1 MIRIGLTLAAAAIAG
16 LFPAAQAGAEPVPQ
30 QFISC
35 ERGSSNQSL
44 TIATTREK
52 DEACTTAAKVSDAY
66 STEVDLLDSKVPFT
80 VEADGSTWSCDT
92 DSTGDTRCVSADEQ
106 VWLSSS

>member
-35 ERGSSNQSL
+35 ERGSSNQSM

-52 DEACTTAAKVSDAY
+52 DEACTTAARRSPAGRGMG
-66 STEVDLLDSKVPFT
+66 DSLRFRAANPQ
-80 VEADGSTWSCDT
+80 AGGQARIIC
-92 DSTGDTRCVSADEQ
+92 R
-106 VWLSSS
+106 

>member
-1 MIRIGLTLAAAAIAG
+1 MFRTGLALAAATITG
-16 LFPAAQAGAEPVPQ
+16 LFPAAPAGAEPVPQ
-30 QFISC
+30 RFISC
-35 ERGSSNQSL
+35 EDGSSTRNL

-52 DEACTTAAKVSDAY
+52 GEACATAAKVSDAY

-80 VEADGSTWSCDT
+80 VEADGAAWSCDK
-92 DSTGDTRCVSADEQ
+92 DSTGDARCVSADEQ